1 MKTMKINN
9 FDENCYYEKLENGL
23 EIYLIP
29 LKNKKSYTALFG
41 TKYGGS
47 VLEYE
52 KDGKKITTPS
62 GIAHFL
68 EHKLF
73 DASDIKPF
81 EYYSAKG
88 ADVNAYTT
96 PDYTAYH
103 FTANY
108 NFKENLEFL
117 LKWVTSFTTT
127 LDKVKKEQGIIL
139 EEERMY
145 RDNPDRILYEELR
158 KNVLQI
164 DNHRI
169 KVIGTEEDIKS
180 ITKEQIEECYNN
192 FYRPDNMFVVV
203 VGCFEVEDAINV
215 ITDSLKNWKNPT
227 SKIKKININEPDEVL
242 KDKEIKYLNVNVPK
256 VGYSFKI
263 NRNNFKKLKLKD
275 YEIDNYISLILSIC
289 FGSASSFREKL
300 ILKGLFN
307 NVSYQITKLYKHY
320 IIDFYAT
327 SSKPEELV
335 AELEAYLK
343 RLKVTESDM
352 ERIKKVWISGEVR
365 ITDNIDGTL
374 NNLIDDIL
382 EYGKY
387 RNNKIQDIK
396 KSNYKTLEQVLK
408 CMSFKDVSKLII
420 LPKQKEN

>member
-1 MKTMKINN
+1 MKTLKINN
-9 FDENCYYEKLENGL
+9 FEENCYYNKLENGL

-47 VLEYE
+47 VLEYQ
-52 KDGKKITTPS
+52 KDDKKVTTPS

-73 DASDIKPF
+73 DSNDSKPF
-81 EYYSAKG
+81 DYYSSKG

-103 FTANY
+103 FTASN

-145 RDNPDRILYEELR
+145 RDNPDRILYECLR
-158 KNVLQI
+158 ENVLQK

-169 KVIGTEEDIKS
+169 KVVGTEEDIKA
-180 ITKEQIEECYNN
+180 ITKEQIEECYHD

-203 VGCFEVEDAINV
+203 VGSFEVEEAMETIEK
-215 ITDSLKNWKNPT
+215 TLKNWKNPS
-227 SKIKKININEPDEVL
+227 SKIKKLVPDEPYEVFKS
-242 KDKEIKYLNVNVPK
+242 KDIKHLNVTVPK
-256 VGYSFKI
+256 VGYSFKM
-263 NRNNFKKLKLKD
+263 NRDNFKKLKLKD
-275 YEIDNYISLILSIC
+275 YEIDNYISLILSVC

-307 NVSYQITKLYKHY
+307 SVSYQITKLKKHY

-327 SSKPEELV
+327 SGKPEELIEELENYLKKLKV
-335 AELEAYLK
+335 AE
-343 RLKVTESDM
+343 TDM

-365 ITDNIDGTL
+365 IIDNIDGTINSL
-374 NNLIDDIL
+374 VDDIL

-387 RNNKIQDIK
+387 HNNKIKEIK
-396 KSNYKTLEQVLK
+396 QLNIKDLEKVLK
-408 CMSFKDVSKLII
+408 SMDFNNVSKLII
-420 LPKQKEN
+420 LPKQK